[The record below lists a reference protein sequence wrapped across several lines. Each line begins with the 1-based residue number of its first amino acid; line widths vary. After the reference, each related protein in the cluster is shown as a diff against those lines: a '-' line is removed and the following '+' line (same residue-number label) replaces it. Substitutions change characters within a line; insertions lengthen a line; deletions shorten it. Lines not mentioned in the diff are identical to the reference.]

1 MFTAEQRDH
10 VRQRILEMA
19 KADSRVTAGAITGS
33 MAFGAGDKWSDVDVA
48 FGIKEGSELESVLE
62 DWMQVIDQEF
72 GVLDH
77 FDLRVSSWI
86 YRVFLLSSG
95 LQVDVAVVPAGK
107 FGARGP
113 NFRALFG
120 DTHQLEPAPAPNSSY
135 LIGQCWLY
143 LLHTRSCI
151 ERHRPWQAVYCVNDI
166 RDNLIALACIRLG
179 ENPAYARDVDHL
191 PPTVTDPLKGSLVRS
206 LDESELRRALAAI
219 THCLIGELE
228 HWDPALCARL
238 KPVLQE
244 VGAT

>member
-1 MFTAEQRDH
+1 MVVFFAVKRQEVTMFTAEQRDQ

-95 LQVDVAVVPAGK
+95 LQVDVAVVP
-107 FGARGP
+107 
-113 NFRALFG
+113 
-120 DTHQLEPAPAPNSSY
+120 
-135 LIGQCWLY
+135 
-143 LLHTRSCI
+143 
-151 ERHRPWQAVYCVNDI
+151 
-166 RDNLIALACIRLG
+166 
-179 ENPAYARDVDHL
+179 
-191 PPTVTDPLKGSLVRS
+191 
-206 LDESELRRALAAI
+206 
-219 THCLIGELE
+219 
-228 HWDPALCARL
+228 
-238 KPVLQE
+238 
-244 VGAT
+244 